1 MAKKK
6 KEEQEKRLTKENARH
21 IPQIIDIS
29 ENCTMTLV
37 NENLENVG
45 TVVVVKNKIS
55 LYDGETEPQEFK
67 DFDELLDYVN
77 DNDLSFFKFLDADH
91 RWHEYNPNPKK
102 KNVGDCSLRAYCAA
116 FGWTWEEAFEKSS
129 EIAKDEALMMD
140 THKTCEKVMES
151 EGYVLDEEFKKS
163 KRKDLTVNEFA
174 LTHPYGTYFL
184 NTHGHLLCVKDG
196 EYWDSWDSGKKKVR
210 RIYIKSAS

>member
-1 MAKKK
+1 MTK
-6 KEEQEKRLTKENARH
+6 KEDEIKLTKDNARL
-21 IPQIIDIS
+21 IPQIINID
-29 ENCTMTLV
+29 EDCTMTVVDNDL
-37 NENLENVG
+37 NNVG
-45 TVVVVKNKIS
+45 TVVVKGKKIS
-55 LYDGETEPQEFK
+55 LYTDEGNVTDFK
-67 DFDELLDYVN
+67 DFDELIQHMN
-77 DNDLSFFKFLDADH
+77 DNDLSFYKFIDGNH

-102 KNVGDCSLRAYCAA
+102 KNIGDCSLRAYCAA

-129 EIAKDEALMMD
+129 EIAKNEALMMD

-151 EGYVLDEEFKKS
+151 EGYVIDEEFKKS

-210 RIYIKSAS
+210 RIYIKKAV

>member
-1 MAKKK
+1 MAKKEDEIK
-6 KEEQEKRLTKENARH
+6 LTKDNARL
-21 IPQIIDIS
+21 IPQIINID
-29 ENCTMTLV
+29 EDCTMTVVDNDL
-37 NENLENVG
+37 NNVG
-45 TVVVVKNKIS
+45 TVVVKGKKIS
-55 LYDGETEPQEFK
+55 LYTDEGNVTDFK
-67 DFDELLDYVN
+67 DFDELIQHMN
-77 DNDLSFFKFLDADH
+77 DNDLSFYKFIDGNH

-102 KNVGDCSLRAYCAA
+102 KNIGDCSLRAYCAA

-129 EIAKDEALMMD
+129 EIAKNEALMMD

-151 EGYVLDEEFKKS
+151 EGYVIDEEFKKS

-210 RIYIKSAS
+210 RIYIKKAS

>member
-1 MAKKK
+1 MAKKEDEIK
-6 KEEQEKRLTKENARH
+6 LTKDNARL
-21 IPQIIDIS
+21 IPQIINID
-29 ENCTMTLV
+29 EDCTMTVVDNDL
-37 NENLENVG
+37 NNVG
-45 TVVVVKNKIS
+45 TVVVKGKKIS
-55 LYDGETEPQEFK
+55 LYTDEGNVTDFK
-67 DFDELLDYVN
+67 DFDELIKHMN
-77 DNDLSFFKFLDADH
+77 DNDLSFYKFIDGNH

-102 KNVGDCSLRAYCAA
+102 KNIGDCSLRAYCAA

-129 EIAKDEALMMD
+129 EIAKNEALMMD

-151 EGYVLDEEFKKS
+151 EGYVIDEEFKKS

-210 RIYIKSAS
+210 RIYIKKAS

>member
-1 MAKKK
+1 MAKKEDEIK
-6 KEEQEKRLTKENARH
+6 LTKDNARL
-21 IPQIIDIS
+21 IPQIINID
-29 ENCTMTLV
+29 EDCTMTVVDNDL
-37 NENLENVG
+37 NNVG
-45 TVVVVKNKIS
+45 TVVVKGKKIS
-55 LYDGETEPQEFK
+55 LYTDEGNVTDFK
-67 DFDELLDYVN
+67 DFDELIQHMN
-77 DNDLSFFKFLDADH
+77 DNDLSFYKFIDGNH

-102 KNVGDCSLRAYCAA
+102 KNIGDCSLRAYCAA

-129 EIAKDEALMMD
+129 EIAKNEALMMD

-151 EGYVLDEEFKKS
+151 EGYVIDEEFKKS

-174 LTHPYGTYFL
+174 LTHPYGIYFL

-210 RIYIKSAS
+210 RIYIKKAS

>member
-1 MAKKK
+1 MAKKD
-6 KEEQEKRLTKENARH
+6 EEIKLTKDNARH
-21 IPQIIDIS
+21 IPQIINIE

-37 NENLENVG
+37 DSNLNNVG
-45 TVVVVKNKIS
+45 TVVVKEKKIS
-55 LYDGETEPQEFK
+55 LYTDDDEITDFK
-67 DFDELLDYVN
+67 DFDELLQHVN
-77 DNDLSFFKFLDADH
+77 DHDLSFYKFINANH

-129 EIAKDEALMMD
+129 EIAKDEAIMMD
-140 THKTCEKVMES
+140 THKTCEKVMEG

-210 RIYIKSAS
+210 RIYIKKNEE

>member
-1 MAKKK
+1 MAKED
-6 KEEQEKRLTKENARH
+6 EEFKLTKDNARH
-21 IPQIIDIS
+21 IPQIINIE

-37 NENLENVG
+37 DSNLNNVG
-45 TVVVVKNKIS
+45 TVVVKEKKIS
-55 LYDGETEPQEFK
+55 LYTEDDEVTDFK
-67 DFDELLDYVN
+67 DFDALLQHVN
-77 DNDLSFFKFLDADH
+77 DHDFCFYKFIDANH

-129 EIAKDEALMMD
+129 EIAKDEAIMMD
-140 THKTCEKVMES
+140 THKTCEKVMEG

-210 RIYIKSAS
+210 RIYIKKNEE

>member
-1 MAKKK
+1 MAKKD
-6 KEEQEKRLTKENARH
+6 EEIKLTKDNARN
-21 IPQIIDIS
+21 IPQIINIE

-37 NENLENVG
+37 DSNLNNVG
-45 TVVVVKNKIS
+45 TVVVKEKKIS
-55 LYDGETEPQEFK
+55 LYTEDDEVTDFK
-67 DFDELLDYVN
+67 DFDALLQHVN
-77 DNDLSFFKFLDADH
+77 DNGLSFYKFIDANH

-129 EIAKDEALMMD
+129 EIAKDEAIMMD
-140 THKTCEKVMES
+140 THKTCEKVMEG

-210 RIYIKSAS
+210 RIYIKKNEE

>member
-1 MAKKK
+1 MAKKD
-6 KEEQEKRLTKENARH
+6 EEIKLTKDNARH
-21 IPQIIDIS
+21 IPQIINIE

-37 NENLENVG
+37 DSNLNNVG
-45 TVVVVKNKIS
+45 TVVVKEKKIS
-55 LYDGETEPQEFK
+55 LYTEDDQVTDFK
-67 DFDELLDYVN
+67 DFDSLLQHVN
-77 DNDLSFFKFLDADH
+77 DNNLSFYKFIDANH

-129 EIAKDEALMMD
+129 EIAKDEAIMMD
-140 THKTCEKVMES
+140 THKTCEKVMEG

-210 RIYIKSAS
+210 RIYIKKNEE

>member
-1 MAKKK
+1 MAKK
-6 KEEQEKRLTKENARH
+6 EEEFKLTKDNARH
-21 IPQIIDIS
+21 IPQIINIE

-37 NENLENVG
+37 DSNLNNVG
-45 TVVVVKNKIS
+45 TVVVKEKKIS
-55 LYDGETEPQEFK
+55 LYTEDDQVTDFK
-67 DFDELLDYVN
+67 DFDALLQHVN
-77 DNDLSFFKFLDADH
+77 DHDLSFYKFIDANH

-116 FGWTWEEAFEKSS
+116 FGWTWEEAFERSS
-129 EIAKDEALMMD
+129 EIAKDEAIMMD
-140 THKTCEKVMES
+140 THKTCEKVMEG

-210 RIYIKSAS
+210 RIYIKKNEE

>member
-1 MAKKK
+1 MAKED
-6 KEEQEKRLTKENARH
+6 EEFKLTKDNARH
-21 IPQIIDIS
+21 IPQIINIE

-37 NENLENVG
+37 DRNLNNVG
-45 TVVVVKNKIS
+45 TVVVKEKKIS
-55 LYDGETEPQEFK
+55 LYTEDDVVTDFK
-67 DFDELLDYVN
+67 DFDALLQHVN
-77 DNDLSFFKFLDADH
+77 DHDLSFYKFIDANH

-116 FGWTWEEAFEKSS
+116 FGWTWEEAFEKAS
-129 EIAKDEALMMD
+129 EIAKDEAIMMD
-140 THKTCEKVMES
+140 THKTCEKVMEG

-174 LTHPYGTYFL
+174 LTHPYGTYLL

-210 RIYIKSAS
+210 RIYIKKNEE

>member
-1 MAKKK
+1 MAKK
-6 KEEQEKRLTKENARH
+6 EEEIKLTKDNARH
-21 IPQIIDIS
+21 IPQIINIE

-37 NENLENVG
+37 DNNLNNVG
-45 TVVVVKNKIS
+45 TVVVKEKKIS
-55 LYDGETEPQEFK
+55 LYTEDDEVTDFK
-67 DFDELLDYVN
+67 DFDALLQHVN
-77 DNDLSFFKFLDADH
+77 DHDLSFYKFIDANH

-129 EIAKDEALMMD
+129 EIAKDEAIMMD
-140 THKTCEKVMES
+140 THTTCEKVMEG

-210 RIYIKSAS
+210 RIYIKKNEE

>member
-1 MAKKK
+1 MAKKD
-6 KEEQEKRLTKENARH
+6 EEIKLTKDNARH
-21 IPQIIDIS
+21 IPQIINIE

-37 NENLENVG
+37 DSNLNNVG
-45 TVVVVKNKIS
+45 TVVVKEKKIS
-55 LYDGETEPQEFK
+55 LYTEDDEVTDFK
-67 DFDELLDYVN
+67 DFDALLQHVN
-77 DNDLSFFKFLDADH
+77 DHDLSFYKFIDANH

-129 EIAKDEALMMD
+129 EIAKDEAIMMD
-140 THKTCEKVMES
+140 THKTCEKVMEG

-210 RIYIKSAS
+210 RIYVKKNEE

>member
-1 MAKKK
+1 MAKKEDEIK
-6 KEEQEKRLTKENARH
+6 LTKDNARL
-21 IPQIIDIS
+21 IPQIINID
-29 ENCTMTLV
+29 EDCTMTVVDNDL
-37 NENLENVG
+37 NNVG
-45 TVVVVKNKIS
+45 TVVVKGKKIS
-55 LYDGETEPQEFK
+55 LYTDEGNVTDFK
-67 DFDELLDYVN
+67 DFDELIQHMN
-77 DNDLSFFKFLDADH
+77 DNDLSFYKFIDGNH

-102 KNVGDCSLRAYCAA
+102 KNIGDCSLRAYCAA

-129 EIAKDEALMMD
+129 EIAKNEALMMD

-151 EGYVLDEEFKKS
+151 EGYVIDEEFKKS

>member
-1 MAKKK
+1 MAKKD
-6 KEEQEKRLTKENARH
+6 EEIKLTKDNARH
-21 IPQIIDIS
+21 IPQIINIE

-37 NENLENVG
+37 DNNLNNVG
-45 TVVVVKNKIS
+45 TVVVKEKKIS
-55 LYDGETEPQEFK
+55 LYTEDDQVTDFK
-67 DFDELLDYVN
+67 DFDSLLQHVN
-77 DNDLSFFKFLDADH
+77 NSNLSFYKFIDANH

-129 EIAKDEALMMD
+129 EIAKDEAIMMD
-140 THKTCEKVMES
+140 THKTCEKVMEG

-174 LTHPYGTYFL
+174 LTHSYGTYFL

-210 RIYIKSAS
+210 RIYIKKNEE

>member
-1 MAKKK
+1 MAKKD
-6 KEEQEKRLTKENARH
+6 EEIKLTKDNARH
-21 IPQIIDIS
+21 IPQIINIE

-37 NENLENVG
+37 DSNLNNVG
-45 TVVVVKNKIS
+45 TVVIKEKKIS
-55 LYDGETEPQEFK
+55 LYTEDDEVTDFK
-67 DFDELLDYVN
+67 DFDALLQHVN
-77 DNDLSFFKFLDADH
+77 DHDLSFYKFIDANH

-129 EIAKDEALMMD
+129 EIAKDEAIMMD
-140 THKTCEKVMES
+140 THMTCEKVMEG

-210 RIYIKSAS
+210 RIYIKKNEE

>member
-1 MAKKK
+1 MAKKD
-6 KEEQEKRLTKENARH
+6 EEIKLTKDNARH
-21 IPQIIDIS
+21 IPQIINIE

-37 NENLENVG
+37 DNDLNNVG
-45 TVVVVKNKIS
+45 TVVVKEKKIS
-55 LYDGETEPQEFK
+55 LYTEDDQVTDFK
-67 DFDELLDYVN
+67 DFDSLLQHVN
-77 DNDLSFFKFLDADH
+77 DSNLSFYKFIDANH

-129 EIAKDEALMMD
+129 EIAKDEAIMMD
-140 THKTCEKVMES
+140 THKTCEKVMEG

-210 RIYIKSAS
+210 RIYIKKNEE

>member
-1 MAKKK
+1 MAKK
-6 KEEQEKRLTKENARH
+6 EEEIKLTKDNARH
-21 IPQIIDIS
+21 IPQIINIE

-37 NENLENVG
+37 DNNLNNVG
-45 TVVVVKNKIS
+45 TVVVKEKKIS
-55 LYDGETEPQEFK
+55 LYTEDDEVTDFK
-67 DFDELLDYVN
+67 DFDALLQHVN
-77 DNDLSFFKFLDADH
+77 DHNLSFYKFIDANH

-129 EIAKDEALMMD
+129 EIAKDEAIMMD
-140 THKTCEKVMES
+140 THMTCEKVMEG
-151 EGYVLDEEFKKS
+151 EGYFLDEEFKKS

-210 RIYIKSAS
+210 RIYIKQNAE

>member
-1 MAKKK
+1 MAKKD
-6 KEEQEKRLTKENARH
+6 EEIKLTKDNARH
-21 IPQIIDIS
+21 IPQIINIE

-37 NENLENVG
+37 DSNLNNVG
-45 TVVVVKNKIS
+45 TVVVNEKKIS
-55 LYDGETEPQEFK
+55 LYTEDDQVTDFK
-67 DFDELLDYVN
+67 DFDALLQHVN
-77 DNDLSFFKFLDADH
+77 DNNLSFYKFIDANH

-129 EIAKDEALMMD
+129 EIAKDEAIMMD
-140 THKTCEKVMES
+140 THKTCEKVMEG

-210 RIYIKSAS
+210 RIYIKKNEE

>member
-1 MAKKK
+1 MAKKEDEIK
-6 KEEQEKRLTKENARH
+6 LTKDNARL
-21 IPQIIDIS
+21 IPQIINID
-29 ENCTMTLV
+29 EDCTMTVVDNDL
-37 NENLENVG
+37 NNVG
-45 TVVVVKNKIS
+45 TVVVKSKKIS
-55 LYDGETEPQEFK
+55 LYTDEGEVTDFK
-67 DFDELLDYVN
+67 DFDELIQHMN
-77 DNDLSFFKFLDADH
+77 DNDLSFYKFIDGNH

-102 KNVGDCSLRAYCAA
+102 KNIGDCSLRAYCAA

-129 EIAKDEALMMD
+129 EIAKNEALMMD

-151 EGYVLDEEFKKS
+151 EGYVIDEEFKKS

-210 RIYIKSAS
+210 RIYIKKAS

>member
-1 MAKKK
+1 MAKKD
-6 KEEQEKRLTKENARH
+6 EEIKLTKDNARH
-21 IPQIIDIS
+21 IPQIINIE

-37 NENLENVG
+37 DSNLNNVG
-45 TVVVVKNKIS
+45 TVVVKEKKIS
-55 LYDGETEPQEFK
+55 LYTEDDQVTDFK
-67 DFDELLDYVN
+67 DFDSLLQHVN
-77 DNDLSFFKFLDADH
+77 DSNLSFYKFIDANH

-129 EIAKDEALMMD
+129 EIAKDEAIMMD
-140 THKTCEKVMES
+140 THKTCEKVMKG

-210 RIYIKSAS
+210 RIYIKKNEE

>member
-1 MAKKK
+1 MAKKD
-6 KEEQEKRLTKENARH
+6 EEIQLTKDNARH
-21 IPQIIDIS
+21 IPQIINIE

-37 NENLENVG
+37 DNNLNNVG
-45 TVVVVKNKIS
+45 TVVVKEKKIS
-55 LYDGETEPQEFK
+55 LYTDDDDVTDFK
-67 DFDELLDYVN
+67 DFDALLQHVN
-77 DNDLSFFKFLDADH
+77 DHDLSFYKFIDANH

-129 EIAKDEALMMD
+129 EIAKDEAIMMD
-140 THKTCEKVMES
+140 THKTCEKVMEG

-210 RIYIKSAS
+210 RIYIKKNEE

>member
-1 MAKKK
+1 MAN
-6 KEEQEKRLTKENARH
+6 KEDEIKLTKDNARL
-21 IPQIIDIS
+21 IPQIINID
-29 ENCTMTLV
+29 EDCTMTVVYSDL
-37 NENLENVG
+37 NNVG
-45 TVVVVKNKIS
+45 TVVVKSKKIS
-55 LYDGETEPQEFK
+55 LYTDEGNVTDFK
-67 DFDELLDYVN
+67 DFDELIQHMN
-77 DNDLSFFKFLDADH
+77 DNDLSFYKFIDGNH

-102 KNVGDCSLRAYCAA
+102 KNIGDCSLRAYCAA

-129 EIAKDEALMMD
+129 EIAKNEALMMD

-151 EGYVLDEEFKKS
+151 EGYVIDEEFKKS

-210 RIYIKSAS
+210 RIYIKKAS

>member
-1 MAKKK
+1 MTK
-6 KEEQEKRLTKENARH
+6 KEDEIKLTKDNARL
-21 IPQIIDIS
+21 IPQIINID
-29 ENCTMTLV
+29 EDCTMTVVDNDL
-37 NENLENVG
+37 NNVG
-45 TVVVVKNKIS
+45 TVVVKGKKIS
-55 LYDGETEPQEFK
+55 LYTDEGNVTDFK
-67 DFDELLDYVN
+67 DFDELIQHMN
-77 DNDLSFFKFLDADH
+77 DNDLSFYKFIDGNH

-102 KNVGDCSLRAYCAA
+102 KNIGDCSLRAYCAA

-129 EIAKDEALMMD
+129 EIAKNEALMMD

-151 EGYVLDEEFKKS
+151 EGYVIDEEFKKS

-210 RIYIKSAS
+210 RIYIKKAS

>member
-1 MAKKK
+1 MAKKEDEIK
-6 KEEQEKRLTKENARH
+6 LTKDNARL
-21 IPQIIDIS
+21 IPQIINID
-29 ENCTMTLV
+29 EDCTMTVVDNDL
-37 NENLENVG
+37 NNVG
-45 TVVVVKNKIS
+45 TVVVKGKKIS
-55 LYDGETEPQEFK
+55 LYTDEGNVTDFK
-67 DFDELLDYVN
+67 DFDELIQHMN
-77 DNDLSFFKFLDADH
+77 DNDLSFYKFIDGNH

-102 KNVGDCSLRAYCAA
+102 KNIGDCSLRAYCAA

-129 EIAKDEALMMD
+129 DIAKNEALMMD

-151 EGYVLDEEFKKS
+151 EGYVIDEEFKKS

-210 RIYIKSAS
+210 RIYIKKAS

>member
-1 MAKKK
+1 MAKKEDEIK
-6 KEEQEKRLTKENARH
+6 LTKDNARL
-21 IPQIIDIS
+21 ISQIINID
-29 ENCTMTLV
+29 EDCTMTVVDNDL
-37 NENLENVG
+37 NNVG
-45 TVVVVKNKIS
+45 TVVVKSKKIS
-55 LYDGETEPQEFK
+55 LYTDEGNVTDFK
-67 DFDELLDYVN
+67 DFDELIQHMN
-77 DNDLSFFKFLDADH
+77 DNDLSFYKFIDGNH

-102 KNVGDCSLRAYCAA
+102 KNIGDCSLRAYCAA

-129 EIAKDEALMMD
+129 EIAKNEALMMD

-151 EGYVLDEEFKKS
+151 EGYVIDEEFKKS

-210 RIYIKSAS
+210 RIYIKKAS

>member
-1 MAKKK
+1 MAKKEDEIK
-6 KEEQEKRLTKENARH
+6 LTKDNARL
-21 IPQIIDIS
+21 IPQIINID
-29 ENCTMTLV
+29 EDCTMTVVDSDL
-37 NENLENVG
+37 NNVG
-45 TVVVVKNKIS
+45 TVVVKSKKIS
-55 LYDGETEPQEFK
+55 LYTDEGNVTDFK
-67 DFDELLDYVN
+67 DFDELIQHMN
-77 DNDLSFFKFLDADH
+77 DNDLSFYKFIDGNH

-102 KNVGDCSLRAYCAA
+102 KNIGDCSLRAYCAA

-129 EIAKDEALMMD
+129 KIAKNEALMMD

-151 EGYVLDEEFKKS
+151 EGYVIDEEFKKS

-196 EYWDSWDSGKKKVR
+196 EYWDSWDSGKKKIR
-210 RIYIKSAS
+210 RIYIKKAV

>member
-1 MAKKK
+1 MAKKEDEIK
-6 KEEQEKRLTKENARH
+6 LTKDNARL
-21 IPQIIDIS
+21 IPQIINID
-29 ENCTMTLV
+29 EDCTMTVVDNDL
-37 NENLENVG
+37 NNVG
-45 TVVVVKNKIS
+45 TVVVKGKKIS
-55 LYDGETEPQEFK
+55 LYTDEGNVTDFK
-67 DFDELLDYVN
+67 DFDELIQHMN
-77 DNDLSFFKFLDADH
+77 DNDFSFYKFIDGNH

-102 KNVGDCSLRAYCAA
+102 KNIGDCSLRAYCAA

-129 EIAKDEALMMD
+129 EIAKNEALMMD

-151 EGYVLDEEFKKS
+151 EGYVIDEEFKKS

-210 RIYIKSAS
+210 RIYIKKAS

>member
-1 MAKKK
+1 MVK
-6 KEEQEKRLTKENARH
+6 KEDEIKLTKDNARL
-21 IPQIIDIS
+21 IPQIINID
-29 ENCTMTLV
+29 EDCTMTVVDNDL
-37 NENLENVG
+37 NNVG
-45 TVVVVKNKIS
+45 TVVVKGKKIS
-55 LYDGETEPQEFK
+55 LYTDEGEVTDFK
-67 DFDELLDYVN
+67 DFDELIQHMN
-77 DNDLSFFKFLDADH
+77 DNDLKFYKFIDGNH

-102 KNVGDCSLRAYCAA
+102 KNIGDCSLRAYCAA

-129 EIAKDEALMMD
+129 EIAKNEALMMD

-151 EGYVLDEEFKKS
+151 EGYVIDEEFKKS

-210 RIYIKSAS
+210 RIYIKKAS

>member
-1 MAKKK
+1 MTK
-6 KEEQEKRLTKENARH
+6 KEDEIKLTKDNARL
-21 IPQIIDIS
+21 IPQIINID
-29 ENCTMTLV
+29 EDCTMTVVDNDL
-37 NENLENVG
+37 NNVG
-45 TVVVVKNKIS
+45 TVVVKSKKIS
-55 LYDGETEPQEFK
+55 LYTDEGNVTDFK
-67 DFDELLDYVN
+67 DFDELIQHMN
-77 DNDLSFFKFLDADH
+77 DNDLSFYKFIDGNH

-102 KNVGDCSLRAYCAA
+102 KNIGDCSLRAYCAA

-129 EIAKDEALMMD
+129 EIAKNEALMMD

-151 EGYVLDEEFKKS
+151 EGYVIDEEFKKS

-210 RIYIKSAS
+210 RIYIKKAV

>member
-1 MAKKK
+1 MTN
-6 KEEQEKRLTKENARH
+6 KEDEIKLTKDNARL
-21 IPQIIDIS
+21 IPQIINID
-29 ENCTMTLV
+29 EDCTMTVVDSDL
-37 NENLENVG
+37 NNVG
-45 TVVVVKNKIS
+45 TVVVKSKKIS
-55 LYDGETEPQEFK
+55 LYTDEGNVTDFK
-67 DFDELLDYVN
+67 DFDELIQHMN
-77 DNDLSFFKFLDADH
+77 DNDLSFYKFIDGNH

-102 KNVGDCSLRAYCAA
+102 KNIGDCSLRAYCAA

-129 EIAKDEALMMD
+129 EIAKNEALMMD

-151 EGYVLDEEFKKS
+151 EGYVIDEEFKKS

-210 RIYIKSAS
+210 RIYIKKAV

>member
-1 MAKKK
+1 MAKKD
-6 KEEQEKRLTKENARH
+6 EEFKLTKDNARH
-21 IPQIIDIS
+21 IPQIINIE

-37 NENLENVG
+37 DSNLNNVG
-45 TVVVVKNKIS
+45 TVVVKEKKIS
-55 LYDGETEPQEFK
+55 LYTEDDEVTDFK
-67 DFDELLDYVN
+67 DFDALLQHVN
-77 DNDLSFFKFLDADH
+77 DHDLSFYKFIDANH

-129 EIAKDEALMMD
+129 EIAKDEAIMMD
-140 THKTCEKVMES
+140 THKTCEKVMEG

-210 RIYIKSAS
+210 RIYIKKNEE

>member
-1 MAKKK
+1 MAKKD
-6 KEEQEKRLTKENARH
+6 EEFKLTKDNARN
-21 IPQIIDIS
+21 IPQIINIE

-37 NENLENVG
+37 DSNLNNVG
-45 TVVVVKNKIS
+45 TVVVKEKKIS
-55 LYDGETEPQEFK
+55 LYTEDDQVTDFK
-67 DFDELLDYVN
+67 DFDALLQHVN
-77 DNDLSFFKFLDADH
+77 DNDLSFYKFIDANH

-129 EIAKDEALMMD
+129 EIAKDEAIMMD
-140 THKTCEKVMES
+140 THKTCEKVMEG

-210 RIYIKSAS
+210 RIYIKKNEE

>member
-1 MAKKK
+1 MAKKD
-6 KEEQEKRLTKENARH
+6 EEFKLTKDNARH
-21 IPQIIDIS
+21 IPQIINIE

-37 NENLENVG
+37 DSNLNNVG
-45 TVVVVKNKIS
+45 TVVVKEKKIS
-55 LYDGETEPQEFK
+55 LYTEDDQITDFK
-67 DFDELLDYVN
+67 DFDALLQHVN
-77 DNDLSFFKFLDADH
+77 DHDLSFYKFIDANH

-129 EIAKDEALMMD
+129 EIAKDEAIMMD
-140 THKTCEKVMES
+140 THKTCEKVMEG

-210 RIYIKSAS
+210 RIYIKKNEE

>member
-1 MAKKK
+1 MAKK
-6 KEEQEKRLTKENARH
+6 EEEIKLTKDNARH
-21 IPQIIDIS
+21 IPQIINIE

-37 NENLENVG
+37 DSNLNNVG
-45 TVVVVKNKIS
+45 TVVIKEKKIS
-55 LYDGETEPQEFK
+55 LYTEDDQVTDFK
-67 DFDELLDYVN
+67 DFDALLQHVN
-77 DNDLSFFKFLDADH
+77 DHDLSFYKFIDANH

-129 EIAKDEALMMD
+129 EIAKDEAIMMD
-140 THKTCEKVMES
+140 THKTCEKVMEG

-210 RIYIKSAS
+210 RIYIKKNEE

>member
-1 MAKKK
+1 MAKKD
-6 KEEQEKRLTKENARH
+6 EEIKLTNDNARH
-21 IPQIIDIS
+21 IPQIINIE

-37 NENLENVG
+37 DNNLNNVG
-45 TVVVVKNKIS
+45 TVVVKEKKIS
-55 LYDGETEPQEFK
+55 LYTEDDQVTDFK
-67 DFDELLDYVN
+67 DFDALLQHVN
-77 DNDLSFFKFLDADH
+77 DNNLSFYKFIDANH

-129 EIAKDEALMMD
+129 AIAKDEAIMMD
-140 THKTCEKVMES
+140 THKTCEKVMEG

-210 RIYIKSAS
+210 RIYIKKNEE